1 MQTSAFSFDL
11 DNAPLSRQVKQQQR
25 ALLTRLDVE
34 ADLNR
39 TTHILR
45 LVTQQCFP
53 VCVKSAGLQLTE
65 AQKDCLVHCSNTLT
79 ATHAFI
85 SDILNQE

>member
-1 MQTSAFSFDL
+1 M
-11 DNAPLSRQVKQQQR
+11 KQQQR
-25 ALLTRLDVE
+25 ALVNRLQEE

-39 TTHILR
+39 TTHLLR

-53 VCVKSAGLQLTE
+53 VCVKSAGMQLTE

-79 ATHAFI
+79 LTHSFI